1 MILLLDR
8 LWAQWGALR
17 KDPAYIPI
25 YNALD
30 AGLKSM
36 EKWYDKIK
44 DTPIYFI
51 SHGKLWL

>member
-1 MILLLDR
+1 VILLLDR